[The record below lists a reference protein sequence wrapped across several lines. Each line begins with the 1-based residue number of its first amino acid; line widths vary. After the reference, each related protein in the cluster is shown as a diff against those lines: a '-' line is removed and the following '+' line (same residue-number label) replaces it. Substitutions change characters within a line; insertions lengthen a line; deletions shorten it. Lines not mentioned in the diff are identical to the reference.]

1 MDGFLWK
8 QAPEEKFS
16 LHALTCFVCFQ
27 TTLLMLFFFN
37 AIKDLW
43 CWKEYTYPFF
53 KYSFLPSRH
62 LLQSL
67 LQLMWKTNKTVLQF
81 ISCYALFHSKSYLK
95 GSVFTYSWLLCFFFF
110 FLPHLEGWLFSPRAL
125 SFVSQ
130 PTYSA
135 EDTGPTGLGSYCSK
149 GKSPPWN
156 SSP

>member
-16 LHALTCFVCFQ
+16 RHALTCFVCFQ

-95 GSVFTYSWLLCFFFF
+95 GSVFTYSWLLCFFFPPPF
-110 FLPHLEGWLFSPRAL
+110 RGLVILSKSSFICLAANLFSRGHWPYRSWVVL
-125 SFVSQ
+125 F
-130 PTYSA
+130 
-135 EDTGPTGLGSYCSK
+135 K
-149 GKSPPWN
+149 R
-156 SSP
+156 